1 MSSKKLLFHTLRT
14 SDQDKSVMKTQA
26 WRGSGRPPK
35 SDTELSEA
43 SEEEVE
49 GLSSQKEEPVD
60 WHRSLKDRGVSEE
73 LK

>member
-1 MSSKKLLFHTLRT
+1 MHFHTLRT
-14 SDQDKSVMKTQA
+14 SDQDNSIMKTQA

-35 SDTELSEA
+35 SDAELSEA

-49 GLSSQKEEPVD
+49 GLSSQKEGPVD
-60 WHRSLKDRGVSEE
+60 GHGSMKDRGVSEE